1 MPTPFVTITAPSTTT
16 TTTTTAAAAFLSV
29 SLGRQGGTAPG
40 GGGGGW
46 GHSGGRFLH
55 PLKLL
60 ARQELLHA
68 GGAILGLFGRRHGA
82 RSTRQAGRGPAAH
95 VWAKGGR
102 GWAALRLLLLL
113 LVVVVVMVMA
123 MRVVLLLAVVWV
135 ALVRCAA
142 RVRG

>member
-1 MPTPFVTITAPSTTT
+1 MPTPFVTITATTT
-16 TTTTTAAAAFLSV
+16 TTTTAAAAAFLSV

-40 GGGGGW
+40 GGGGGG

-102 GWAALRLLLLL
+102 GWAALRLLLLVL
-113 LVVVVVMVMA
+113 MVMA

-135 ALVRCAA
+135 ALVWCAA

>member
-1 MPTPFVTITAPSTTT
+1 MPTPFVTITSTATTT
-16 TTTTTAAAAFLSV
+16 AAAAAFLSV

-40 GGGGGW
+40 GGGGGG

-102 GWAALRLLLLL
+102 GWAELMLLLLL
-113 LVVVVVMVMA
+113 LVLMVMA

-135 ALVRCAA
+135 ALVWCAA